1 MFEKADVVMSFKYM
15 FPICII
21 LMYSRYYKI
30 FCLSLFLLHLC
41 GMYFLYHGRF
51 NDVHN
56 RFFGLID
63 GQLWRVI
70 LIVKNMNLTKNANI
84 NFAESQDVW
93 KLKTKHNNMH
103 LHTSLCY
110 SSLVNYSIFLITS
123 TIFKNFTLTIIRI
136 LILCMKD
143 RNLLYYPK

>member
-1 MFEKADVVMSFKYM
+1 MCNVWKSGRCNEFQVYVSNLHNSNVFKVLQNFQFM
-15 FPICII
+15 
-21 LMYSRYYKI
+21 
-30 FCLSLFLLHLC
+30 LFLLHLY

-70 LIVKNMNLTKNANI
+70 LKVKNMNLTKNANI

-93 KLKTKHNNMH
+93 KLKMKHNNMH

-110 SSLVNYSIFLITS
+110 SSLVNLSIFLITS
-123 TIFKNFTLTIIRI
+123 TIF
-136 LILCMKD
+136 MKFH
-143 RNLLYYPK
+143 L